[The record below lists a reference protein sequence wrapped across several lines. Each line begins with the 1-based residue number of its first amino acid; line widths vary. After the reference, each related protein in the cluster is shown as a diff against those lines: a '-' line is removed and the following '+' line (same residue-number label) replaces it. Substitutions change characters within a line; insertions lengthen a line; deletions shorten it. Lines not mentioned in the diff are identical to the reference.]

1 MKIFFAFFSL
11 LFCFFAS
18 CQKENQVLETVTSFP
33 KVYEELSGMIE
44 IDNQLYLIQ
53 DSGNKPEILVFDSKG
68 KLQRTIKVLNIENTD
83 WEALTKDQE
92 GNLYIGDFGNN
103 DNDRSD
109 LRILKIDKADLNK
122 AEVKPSQVISF
133 HYSNQKKFP
142 PKKKD
147 KRNFNVEA
155 FVESE
160 GFFYL
165 FSKSSNGIA
174 LVYQIPNQ
182 QGEQVA
188 VPIDSLELSVK
199 NKPVMITDAAF
210 NDTTQTLVLLGHSTV
225 FQFQVN
231 QFSDLSK
238 TEMKTIKLHHNSQKE
253 GICFKDAKTLWLV
266 DERDQKIGGNLYQ
279 LDLD

>member
-1 MKIFFAFFSL
+1 MRALFAFFSL
-11 LFCFFAS
+11 SFCFLAS
-18 CQKENQVLETVTSFP
+18 CQKEKSVVDTVFSFP
-33 KVYEELSGMIE
+33 KELKELSGIIE
-44 IDNQLYLIQ
+44 IHKELYLIQ
-53 DSGNKPEILVFDSKG
+53 DSRNKPEILVFDSKG

-83 WEALTKDQE
+83 WEALTKDEE
-92 GNLYIGDFGNN
+92 GNIYIGDFGNN

-109 LRILKIDKADLNK
+109 LRIIKINRGDLQQE
-122 AEVKPSQVISF
+122 EVKPSQIISF

-160 GFFYL
+160 NFFYL
-165 FSKSSNGIA
+165 FSKNSNGIA

-188 VPIDSLELSVK
+188 VPIDSLELSVE

-210 NDTTQTLVLLGHSTV
+210 DSQTHTLVLLGHSTV
-225 FQFQVN
+225 FQFQVS
-231 QFSDLSK
+231 QFQDLSK
-238 TEMKTIKLHHNSQKE
+238 TTKKTVKLHHNSQKE

-266 DERDQKIGGNLYQ
+266 DERDKKIGGNLYQ
-279 LDLD
+279 LLLD